1 MTLNK
6 LREEILR
13 ERDEKRAEVN
23 KRFFKTG
30 KGEYGEGDIFI
41 GLSVPK
47 CRKIAIKYS
56 ALPLGEVQKILS
68 SKIHEERLIAL
79 EILVY
84 KYENNLEDK
93 EKIFEFYLSNTKFIN
108 NWDLV
113 DLSAEYILG
122 DFLFDKDKKILY
134 ELVKSPNLWE
144 RRISIISS
152 FNFIKKRKFEDS
164 LKLSKIL
171 LNDGHDL
178 IHKAVGWM
186 LREIGKR
193 DRKVLKKFL
202 NDNYE
207 KIPRTMLRYAIERFS
222 EEERKGFMRK
232 GVSFSYVS
240 L

>member
-1 MTLNK
+1 MTLTK
-6 LREEILR
+6 LREEISK
-13 ERDEKRAEVN
+13 EKDEKRAEVN

-47 CRKIAIKYS
+47 SRKIAIKYS
-56 ALPLGEVQKILS
+56 ALSLGEVQKLLS

-84 KYENNLEDK
+84 KYENNLEDRK
-93 EKIFEFYLSNTKFIN
+93 KIFEFYLANTKFIN

-113 DLSAEYILG
+113 DLSAEYIVG
-122 DFLFDKDKKILY
+122 DYLFDKDKKILY
-134 ELVKSPNLWE
+134 ELVKSPSLWE

-152 FNFIKKRKFEDS
+152 FNFIKRRKFEDS

-171 LNDGHDL
+171 LNDSHDL

-193 DRKVLKKFL
+193 DEEILRKFL
-202 NDNYE
+202 NDNYD
-207 KIPRTMLRYAIERFS
+207 KMPRTMLRYAIERFS
-222 EEERKGFMRK
+222 DEERKGFMRK
-232 GVSFSYVS
+232 
-240 L
+240 

>member
-1 MTLNK
+1 MTLTK
-6 LREEILR
+6 LREEISK
-13 ERDEKRAEVN
+13 EKDEKRAEVN

-47 CRKIAIKYS
+47 SRKIAIKYS
-56 ALPLGEVQKILS
+56 ALSLGEVQKLLS

-84 KYENNLEDK
+84 KYENNLEDRK
-93 EKIFEFYLSNTKFIN
+93 KIFEFYLANTKFIN

-222 EEERKGFMRK
+222 EEERKGFLGR
-232 GVSFSYVS
+232 
-240 L
+240 

>member
-1 MTLNK
+1 MTLTK
-6 LREEILR
+6 LREEISK
-13 ERDEKRAEVN
+13 EKDEKRAEVN

-30 KGEYGEGDIFI
+30 KGEYGEGDVFI

-47 CRKIAIKYS
+47 SRKIAIKYS
-56 ALPLGEVQKILS
+56 ALSLGEVQKLLS

-84 KYENNLEDK
+84 KYENNLEDRK
-93 EKIFEFYLSNTKFIN
+93 KIFEFYLANTKFIN

-113 DLSAEYILG
+113 DLSAEYIVG
-122 DFLFDKDKKILY
+122 DYLFDKDKKILY
-134 ELVKSPNLWE
+134 ELVKSPSLWE

-152 FNFIKKRKFEDS
+152 FNFIKRRKFEDS

-171 LNDGHDL
+171 LNDSHDL

-193 DRKVLKKFL
+193 DEEILRKFL
-202 NDNYE
+202 NDNYD
-207 KIPRTMLRYAIERFS
+207 KMPRTMLRYAIERFS
-222 EEERKGFMRK
+222 DEERKGFMRK
-232 GVSFSYVS
+232 
-240 L
+240 

>member
-6 LREEILR
+6 LREEISK
-13 ERDEKRAEVN
+13 EKDEKRAEVN
-23 KRFFKTG
+23 KRFFKSG

-56 ALPLGEVQKILS
+56 ALSLGEVQKLLS

-84 KYENNLEDK
+84 KYENNLENK
-93 EKIFEFYLSNTKFIN
+93 KNIFEFYLSNTKFIN

-113 DLSAEYILG
+113 DLSAEYIVG
-122 DFLFDKDKKILY
+122 DFLFDKDKEILY
-134 ELVKSPNLWE
+134 DLTKSSNLWE
-144 RRISIISS
+144 RRIAIVST
-152 FNFIKKRKFEDS
+152 FNFIKRRKFKDT
-164 LKLSKIL
+164 LKLAKIL
-171 LNDGHDL
+171 LNDNHDL

-193 DRKVLKKFL
+193 DEEILRKFL
-202 NDNYE
+202 NDNY
-207 KIPRTMLRYAIERFS
+207 KKMPRTMLRYAIERFS
-222 EEERKGFMRK
+222 QEERKGFMRK
-232 GVSFSYVS
+232 
-240 L
+240 

>member
-6 LREEILR
+6 LREEISK
-13 ERDEKRAEVN
+13 EKDEKRAEVN
-23 KRFFKTG
+23 KRFFKSG

-56 ALPLGEVQKILS
+56 ALSLGEVQKLLS

-84 KYENNLEDK
+84 KYENNLENK
-93 EKIFEFYLSNTKFIN
+93 KNIFEFYLSNTKFIN

-113 DLSAEYILG
+113 DLSAEYIVG
-122 DFLFDKDKKILY
+122 DFLFDKDKEILY
-134 ELVKSPNLWE
+134 DLTKSSNLWE
-144 RRISIISS
+144 RRIAIVST
-152 FNFIKKRKFEDS
+152 FNFIKRRKFKDT
-164 LKLSKIL
+164 LKLAKIL
-171 LNDGHDL
+171 LNDNHDL

-193 DRKVLKKFL
+193 DEEILRKFL

-207 KIPRTMLRYAIERFS
+207 KMPRTMLRYAIERFS
-222 EEERKGFMRK
+222 QEERKGFMRK
-232 GVSFSYVS
+232 
-240 L
+240 